1 MRPGILPGVRP
12 APVHGCK
19 MLTFSVLLGNRR
31 QTAPRR
37 SELEPCNMCAGAI
50 VQFGVAKVFVGESEN
65 FQENG
70 LELMLRHG
78 VEVIDLDLDETKD
91 LLRNFIQHSPQE
103 WQRDIGRNAQQEA
116 TKSAAPRRAY

>member
-1 MRPGILPGVRP
+1 
-12 APVHGCK
+12 
-19 MLTFSVLLGNRR
+19 
-31 QTAPRR
+31 
-37 SELEPCNMCAGAI
+37 MCAGAI
-50 VQFGVAKVFVGESEN
+50 VQFGIAKVFVGESEN
-65 FQENG
+65 FKENG

-78 VEVIDLDLDETKD
+78 VEVIDLDLDEAKD